1 MSKKEKETKNLSQ
14 SKNRVQI
21 VGTIEEINLVY
32 DEKRK
37 NKNNPDIV
45 GAIAKADTKSPA
57 ITIKA
62 NGEIYEVEIIPTYS
76 QIEDKETKELKD
88 NPRFKALETV
98 MGYEKGTRVIVNGS
112 FAENG
117 YVNKQ
122 GEWSSRTQIQSF
134 SISSSNVPAEDSTD
148 GKISGIVKNI
158 KEETVNDEETGR
170 LLVEL
175 YSVNYDGS
183 VFPINL
189 VVSEELASDFEDL
202 YSKGDSVMLDVEL
215 KTKTVGAKKSDSKR
229 AFGKRESKVVE
240 GYTTVEISVFG
251 GEEAIDDDE
260 SQYYIDIDKFKKAMS
275 DREVMINAKKEEAR
289 NGGSDNTTSKKGLG
303 LGNRPSKVTEEDDVE
318 DDPFA

>member
-1 MSKKEKETKNLSQ
+1 M
-14 SKNRVQI
+14 
-21 VGTIEEINLVY
+21 
-32 DEKRK
+32 
-37 NKNNPDIV
+37 
-45 GAIAKADTKSPA
+45 
-57 ITIKA
+57 
-62 NGEIYEVEIIPTYS
+62 PTYS
-76 QIEDKETKELKD
+76 QVVDKENGGLKD

-122 GEWSSRTQIQSF
+122 GEWSSRTQVQSF
-134 SISSSNVPAEDSTD
+134 SISSSNVPTEDSTD

-189 VVSEELASDFEDL
+189 VVGEELASDFEDL

-260 SQYYIDIDKFKKAMS
+260 SQYKIDIDKFKKAMS

-289 NGGSDNTTSKKGLG
+289 NGDSDTTSKKGLG